1 MTEGNRAV
9 SALSSPA
16 QRQLYKGKPEADLEP
31 GVLPES
37 LGQGRPWWV
46 EERTGFVFEQD
57 SSDPG
62 TV

>member
-1 MTEGNRAV
+1 M

-16 QRQLYKGKPEADLEP
+16 QRQFYKGKPEADLEP